1 MNFATSDGKI
11 LITYNCRQ
19 TWLLGYY
26 LSFEVGAE
34 KVCLSAREPIDFSS
48 QLLQARL
55 PPRHGIFRFFP
66 GFSHFF
72 YSSSFFSWYFWLTAK
87 ALAFTVLT
95 L

>member
-1 MNFATSDGKI
+1 MRAPRKAKP
-11 LITYNCRQ
+11 Y
-19 TWLLGYY
+19 LLGYI

-34 KVCLSAREPIDFSS
+34 KVCLSAREPIDFFKPAPA
-48 QLLQARL
+48 ARR
-55 PPRHGIFRFFP
+55 PPRQAHFQVFP

-72 YSSSFFSWYFWLTAK
+72 TPPSFSCCYFWLTAK

>member
-1 MNFATSDGKI
+1 MKNSKSPF
-11 LITYNCRQ
+11 
-19 TWLLGYY
+19 LLGYY
-26 LSFEVGAE
+26 VSFEVGAE

-72 YSSSFFSWYFWLTAK
+72 TPPSFSAGTFG
-87 ALAFTVLT
+87 
-95 L
+95 